1 MNVSVNNILKIL
13 DAYQKDDALLN
24 IHNDINEIFV
34 KAMQADDD
42 NRKSE
47 KNVDVNGHDGDL
59 KQNLS

>member
-34 KAMQADDD
+34 KAMQADED
-42 NRKSE
+42 KTIEMEMS
-47 KNVDVNGHDGDL
+47 GLSL
-59 KQNLS
+59 K